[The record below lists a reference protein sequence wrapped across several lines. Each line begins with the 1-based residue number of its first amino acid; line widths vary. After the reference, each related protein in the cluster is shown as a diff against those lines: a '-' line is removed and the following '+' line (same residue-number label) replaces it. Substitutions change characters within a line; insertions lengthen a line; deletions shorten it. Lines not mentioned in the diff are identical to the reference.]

1 MIQKD
6 IQALNDRFFDNMD
19 VEDIQLLVEN
29 QPDEEL
35 DDTQLWSKWII
46 NPGLSE
52 TTSLGRDFQVTQYG
66 NATLQI
72 FIPKGQYTGPGDDLR
87 EQFNKLF
94 RGWRSADKKLVV
106 TDLKSQSS
114 NYKKGEAE
122 FHLINAMFSWHS
134 KRRTSDI

>member
-1 MIQKD
+1 MLQKD

-19 VEDIQLLVEN
+19 AEAIQLLVEN

-35 DDTQLWSKWII
+35 DDNRLWAKWII

-52 TTSLGRDFQVTQYG
+52 TTTVGLNPTITQYG
-66 NATLQI
+66 MATLQI

-87 EQFNKLF
+87 EQFNRLF

-106 TDLKSQSS
+106 DNLKSESS
-114 NYKKGEAE
+114 TYTKGSNV
-122 FHLINAMFSWHS
+122 FHLINAKFAWHS
-134 KRRTSDI
+134 NRRTSDL